1 MTAMEK
7 RNAKIAKAME
17 EEFDLNGYEVRNVI
31 KVANRRN
38 KIMTATIESWYTNS
52 VVDQFGFITVECHMM
67 DLLNDKRLDDVIIN
81 CYMYDRRRS
90 FCSKTVDEIK

>member
-67 DLLNDKRLDDVIIN
+67 DNMTGDRLDDIILN
-81 CYMYDRRRS
+81 CYVVDRRRS
-90 FCSKTVDEIK
+90 FCSKTPDEIK